1 METGRL
7 GLPRQSRLLIVVALV
22 DSSGTGLFLTGSA
35 VFFTRSAGLTTAEVG
50 IGLTVA
56 GLCALLTLTP
66 LGMLADRIG
75 PKPAAVVMHFWRAAG
90 FVGYAFVH
98 DFWAFLAI
106 ACFVGIPSRA
116 IEPIGQ
122 MFADRHVGPDYRMR
136 MMAVFR
142 AVYNIGFTLG
152 ALLTTL
158 ILAVDT
164 RAAFQSIV
172 LGDAL
177 TFVIAGF
184 LLIRVP
190 LLHEGTKKRTVRGWP
205 RSLRQGR
212 YLLVAA
218 LNGIMV
224 LHIPMLSVAIPLW
237 ATLHTNAPRV
247 LVGPLIMINTLLAIL
262 LQVRV
267 SKGIE
272 SLDGGI
278 RAMRLGAVCL
288 AACAVVLAFAGRLD
302 AVGASVLLVAGIVL
316 LSFGEI
322 YQSAGG
328 WSLSYELAPRER
340 QGEYLAV
347 FSLGMA
353 AMYTVGPALVTI
365 GVVEQGLPGWL
376 VLAAVFLA
384 AGWVVR
390 PVALAAKAQ
399 VHADTVATHR

>member
-7 GLPRQSRLLIVVALV
+7 GLPRESRLLIVVALV
-22 DSSGTGLFLTGSA
+22 DSSGTGLFLSGSA
-35 VFFTRSAGLTTAEVG
+35 VFFTRSAGLSTTEVG

-56 GLCALLTLTP
+56 GLCALLGLTP
-66 LGMLADRIG
+66 LGMMADRIG
-75 PKPAAVVMHFWRAAG
+75 PKPAAVLMHFWRAVG
-90 FVGYAFVH
+90 FTGYAFVH
-98 DFWAFLAI
+98 DFWAFLLI

-122 MFADRHVGPDYRMR
+122 MFADRHVGPDYRVR

-158 ILAVDT
+158 VIAIDS

-172 LGDAL
+172 LGDAV
-177 TFVIAGF
+177 TFLIAG
-184 LLIRVP
+184 LLLMRVP
-190 LLHEGTKKRTVRGWP
+190 LLHEGTRKRTVSGWP
-205 RSLRQGR
+205 KSLRQGR
-212 YLLVAA
+212 YLVVAA
-218 LNGIMV
+218 LNGLLV
-224 LHIPMLSVAIPLW
+224 LHIPLLSVAIPLW
-237 ATLHTNAPRV
+237 ATLHTSAPRV
-247 LVGPLIMINTLLAIL
+247 IVGPLIMINTVLAIL

-267 SKGIE
+267 SRGTE

-278 RAMRLGAVCL
+278 RAMRVGAGCL
-288 AACAVVLAFAGRLD
+288 AACCVVLAFAGRLD
-302 AVGASVLLVAGIVL
+302 PAGASVLLVAGIVL
-316 LSFGEI
+316 LSLGEI

-365 GVVEQGLPGWL
+365 GVVERGVPGWL

-384 AGWVVR
+384 AGWVIR
-390 PVALAAKAQ
+390 PAALAAQAQ
-399 VHADTVATHR
+399 VHESTVATPR